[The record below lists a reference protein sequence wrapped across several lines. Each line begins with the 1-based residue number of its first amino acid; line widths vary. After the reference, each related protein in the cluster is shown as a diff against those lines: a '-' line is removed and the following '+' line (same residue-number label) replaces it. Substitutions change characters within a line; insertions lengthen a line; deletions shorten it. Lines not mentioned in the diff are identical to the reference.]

1 MTILS
6 DRFRGLRKIPHI
18 PLAELPTAVEPL
30 ERLSQRAGAEIWI
43 KRDDRTSPRYG
54 GNKVRKLEYVLGEV
68 RKGEADTIVTAGAA
82 GSHHVVA
89 CGLFGGEQGLK
100 VHAVMTPQRFTSHVE
115 ENLRAS
121 LALGVEVHPAP
132 SAPRALAT
140 LARVTASLRLRGRR
154 PFVVP
159 PGGSDLA
166 GIVGYVEAGIE
177 LARQL
182 EAGVCPEPD
191 AIFVALGSGGDGEGR
206 RRARGPG
213 SLHAARARHA
223 DDRPHRRAPA
233 PARRALPRGRIDRP
247 RPARDRR
254 GRARRRLR
262 RADGRRRERVALD
275 ARARRPRARRD
286 IHRQGLRRPP
296 ASRERL
302 SALRVQLESVR
313 EERNELDQQMRELA
327 ARPVAAPRR
336 AGFVVASLA
345 STSLLAA
352 IVATFLA
359 WPSPPPV
366 VAPSREPMIA
376 AVEPERIAEPA
387 VEPAVTELAPPVV
400 AAAEPVARPARPT
413 RPRPQVTTPPATRE
427 RDLLHGLDEEGD
439 EVLSDS
445 FLNGIDE
452 GVRCPRGR
460 RCR

>member
-191 AIFVALGSGGDGEGR
+191 AIFVALGSGGTAAGLAVGLAATGVTAKVVGVR
-206 RRARGPG
+206 VVPALFTRRARVMRMIDRTVAHLRQLDERFPEVASIARGLLEIDAGELGDGYGEPTAGAENASRLMRELGGPALDG
-213 SLHAARARHA
+213 TYTAKAFAGLLRHA
-223 DDRPHRRAPA
+223 S
-233 PARRALPRGRIDRP
+233 GE
-247 RPARDRR
+247 RR
-254 GRARRRLR
+254 GQRMLFIHTLSSAPL
-262 RADGRRRERVALD
+262 GPLVGERPPPL
-275 ARARRPRARRD
+275 PGGL
-286 IHRQGLRRPP
+286 QSLLRRP
-296 ASRERL
+296 S
-302 SALRVQLESVR
+302 
-313 EERNELDQQMRELA
+313 
-327 ARPVAAPRR
+327 
-336 AGFVVASLA
+336 
-345 STSLLAA
+345 
-352 IVATFLA
+352 
-359 WPSPPPV
+359 
-366 VAPSREPMIA
+366 
-376 AVEPERIAEPA
+376 
-387 VEPAVTELAPPVV
+387 
-400 AAAEPVARPARPT
+400 
-413 RPRPQVTTPPATRE
+413 
-427 RDLLHGLDEEGD
+427 
-439 EVLSDS
+439 
-445 FLNGIDE
+445 
-452 GVRCPRGR
+452 
-460 RCR
+460 